1 MDMIVCI
8 KQVPDT
14 AAEITPT
21 ADGTAIQGEGI
32 PWVMNP
38 YDEYALE
45 EALRTK
51 ERLGGAVTAI
61 CMGPASAVS
70 TLRTAVAM
78 GADNVVHLV
87 DAAFE
92 GSDPHAAAR
101 ALCAAIKG
109 LKYDVI
115 WCGKMAVDDACGYVG
130 TALAELLGVPHIAAV
145 VKVEIA
151 DGKVTAHRETEAG
164 TAVLRCPLPAV
175 LTAEKGLNEPRYPK
189 AIDIMKAKRKEIQAK
204 SAAEIGVS
212 ADAVGAKGSLTRVA
226 KFERPPERG
235 GGTVIEAPVG
245 EAVRRLV
252 TALRE
257 QAKVL

>member
-1 MDMIVCI
+1 MDIIVCI

-14 AAEITPT
+14 AAEIIPTP
-21 ADGTAIQGEGI
+21 DGAAIQTEGI

-45 EALRTK
+45 EALRAR
-51 ERLGGAVTAI
+51 ERLGGSVTVICLGPETAVA
-61 CMGPASAVS
+61 A
-70 TLRTAVAM
+70 LRTAIAM
-78 GADNVVHLV
+78 GADNAVHLA
-87 DAAFE
+87 DAAFH
-92 GSDPHAAAR
+92 GSDAHAAAR
-101 ALCAAIKG
+101 ALAAAIKG
-109 LKYDVI
+109 LKYDLI

-130 TALAELLGVPHIAAV
+130 TALAELLGVPHVAAV
-145 VKVEIA
+145 IKVEIA

-204 SAAEIGVS
+204 GAGDLGLAPDSLGAA
-212 ADAVGAKGSLTRVA
+212 GSLTRVV

-235 GGTVIEAPVG
+235 GGTIIEAPVA
-245 EAVRRLV
+245 EAVQRLV
-252 TALRE
+252 AGLRE

>member
-1 MDMIVCI
+1 MDIIVCI

-14 AAEITPT
+14 AAEIVPN
-21 ADGTAIQGEGI
+21 ADGTAIQTEGI

-45 EALRTK
+45 EALRAK
-51 ERLGGAVTAI
+51 ERLGGGVTVICLGPQNAV
-61 CMGPASAVS
+61 G

-78 GADNVVHLV
+78 GADNVLHLV
-87 DAAFE
+87 DPAFE
-92 GSDPHAAAR
+92 GSDAHAAAR
-101 ALCAAIKG
+101 VLAAAVKG
-109 LKYDVI
+109 LKYDLI

-145 VKVEIA
+145 VKVETA
-151 DGKVTAHRETEAG
+151 EGKVTAHRETESG

-204 SAAEIGVS
+204 GAGDLGLAPDSLGAA
-212 ADAVGAKGSLTRVA
+212 GSLTRVT

-235 GGTVIEAPVG
+235 GGTVIEAPVA
-245 EAVRRLV
+245 EAVQRLV
-252 TALRE
+252 AGLRE

>member
-1 MDMIVCI
+1 MNTIVCI

-14 AAEITPT
+14 AAEIIPS
-21 ADGTAIQGEGI
+21 ADGAAIETEGI

-45 EALRTK
+45 EALQIKAR
-51 ERLGGAVTAI
+51 EGGSVTAVCI
-61 CMGPASAVS
+61 GAERVVT
-70 TLRTAVAM
+70 TLRTAAAM
-78 GADNVVHLV
+78 GADNILHLS

-92 GSDPHAAAR
+92 GSDAHAAAR
-101 ALCAAIKG
+101 ILTAAIG
-109 LKYDVI
+109 AMEYDLI

-130 TALAELLGVPHIAAV
+130 TALAELLGLPHISAV

-164 TAVLRCPLPAV
+164 TAVVRCPLPAV

-189 AIDIMKAKRKEIQAK
+189 AIDIMKAKRKDVQTQD
-204 SAAEIGVS
+204 AAGIGVS
-212 ADAVGAKGSLTRVA
+212 PDAVGAAGSPTRVV

-245 EAVRRLV
+245 EAVQRV
-252 TALRE
+252 VAALRDE
-257 QAKVL
+257 AKVL

>member
-14 AAEITPT
+14 AAEIKPT
-21 ADGTAIQGEGI
+21 ADGTAIQTEGI

-51 ERLGGAVTAI
+51 ERQGGSVTAI
-61 CMGPASAVS
+61 CMGPANAVS
-70 TLRTAVAM
+70 ALRTAVAM
-78 GADNVVHLV
+78 GADNAMHLV
-87 DAAFE
+87 DPAFE
-92 GSDPHAAAR
+92 GSDAHAAAR

-109 LKYDVI
+109 LRYDLI

-204 SAAEIGVS
+204 GAAEIGVS
-212 ADAVGAKGSLTRVA
+212 ADAVGAKGSPTRVV
-226 KFERPPERG
+226 KLERPPERG

-245 EAVRRLV
+245 EAVQRLV

>member
-1 MDMIVCI
+1 MDIIVCI

-14 AAEITPT
+14 AAEIIPT
-21 ADGTAIQGEGI
+21 ADGTAIQSEGI

-45 EALRTK
+45 EALRAK
-51 ERLGGAVTAI
+51 ERFGGSVTAI
-61 CMGPASAVS
+61 CSGPEHAVA

-78 GADNVVHLV
+78 GADTVLHLT
-87 DAAFE
+87 DPAFE
-92 GSDPHAAAR
+92 GSDAHAAAR
-101 ALCAAIKG
+101 ALAAAIKG
-109 LKYDVI
+109 LKYDLI

-130 TALAELLGVPHIAAV
+130 TALAELLGLPHIAAV
-145 VKVEIA
+145 VKAEIA
-151 DGKVTAHRETEAG
+151 EGKVTAHRETEAG

-204 SAAEIGVS
+204 GAAELGLAPDS
-212 ADAVGAKGSLTRVA
+212 VGAAGSLTRVV

-235 GGTVIEAPVG
+235 GGTVIEAPVA
-245 EAVRRLV
+245 EAVPRLV
-252 TALRE
+252 AALRE
-257 QAKVL
+257 RAKVL

>member
-1 MDMIVCI
+1 MDIIVCI

-14 AAEITPT
+14 AAEIIPT
-21 ADGTAIQGEGI
+21 ADGTAIQSEGI

-51 ERLGGAVTAI
+51 ERLGGSVTAV
-61 CMGPASAVS
+61 CMGPENAVS
-70 TLRTAVAM
+70 TLRTAAAM
-78 GADNVVHLV
+78 GADTILHLV
-87 DAAFE
+87 DPAFDR
-92 GSDPHAAAR
+92 SDAHAAAR
-101 ALCAAIKG
+101 VLAAAVKG
-109 LKYDVI
+109 MKFDLI

-145 VKVEIA
+145 VKVEISE
-151 DGKVTAHRETEAG
+151 GKVTAHRETEAG
-164 TAVLRCPLPAV
+164 TAVIRCPLPAV
-175 LTAEKGLNEPRYPK
+175 LTAEKGLNDPRYPK
-189 AIDIMKAKRKEIQAK
+189 AIDIMKAKRKEVQAQN
-204 SAAEIGVS
+204 AAGIGVS
-212 ADAVGAKGSLTRVA
+212 ADSVGAAGSPTRVI

-235 GGTVIEAPVG
+235 AGTVIEAPVS
-245 EAVRRLV
+245 EAVQRLV

>member
-14 AAEITPT
+14 AAEIIPT

-45 EALRTK
+45 EALRTR
-51 ERLGGAVTAI
+51 ERLGGAVTAV
-61 CMGPASAVS
+61 CMGPENAVS
-70 TLRTAVAM
+70 ALRTAVAM
-78 GADNVVHLV
+78 GADSVLHLV
-87 DAAFE
+87 DPAFE
-92 GSDPHAAAR
+92 GCDAHAAAR
-101 ALCAAIKG
+101 VLAAAIKG
-109 LKYDVI
+109 IKYDLI
-115 WCGKMAVDDACGYVG
+115 WCGKMAVDDAAGYVG
-130 TALAELLGVPHIAAV
+130 TALAELLGIPHVAAV
-145 VKVEIA
+145 VKVDIA
-151 DGKVTAHRETEAG
+151 DSKVTAHRETEAG

-189 AIDIMKAKRKEIQAK
+189 AIDIMKAKRKEVQTQN
-204 SAAEIGVS
+204 AAAIGVTP
-212 ADAVGAKGSLTRVA
+212 DAVGAAGSPTRVI

-245 EAVRRLV
+245 EAVQRLV

-257 QAKVL
+257 EAKVL